1 MKFVRSLAIAIA
13 LTGITVAPAS
23 AQNPFNINGIV
34 PDPDIPVVNDPTGNV
49 QELGAL
55 NSNTTKVGV
64 VHADAPATLDFTN
77 PNGQVDLRRI
87 WIQTK
92 KDLSNNDL
100 WLYFAWERDKE
111 TGSGFIS
118 FEFQQNQLT
127 GACVYSGTGIDQIL
141 PKSAQEQALIDSCNP
156 WVGRKA
162 GDFLILWDQQGSGL
176 AITKRVFTQPG
187 GPGTPL
193 VLGTSQS
200 LGTAVPAIS
209 SDGFFGEAAINLT
222 IDVFPSGGTCV
233 NFANIIPGTVTGNSD
248 TADYKD
254 TVLAAFP
261 DISNCGSLT
270 VTKVTEPVSTPPD
283 PQSFAYT
290 IDRTDGGPVRFTPAA
305 TALNESVAHGETD
318 EHLLLVAGA
327 DYRLH
332 ETLVSGYDL
341 VRIDCVRGTTTYTQ
355 NANDLIFAVVAGET
369 TACTITNRKRQ
380 GYLRV
385 IKHVVN
391 NNGGTATASQF
402 LMSLNDGTTAAF
414 GGVEGTFGAP
424 GTGGVLF
431 TFNEGHT
438 YSVTEDMGALAGKY
452 TATSLGACAGAIE
465 TNVTKVCQITNDDI
479 AASLTVIKH
488 VVNDNGGTKGA
499 GDFTMHVTATNPS
512 SSSFAGAE
520 APGVTIS
527 LDAGS
532 YSVSEGAIAG
542 YDQTSAVGCSGT
554 IANGETK
561 TCTITNDDKAA
572 TLIVIKHVVND
583 NGGVKTAADFT
594 MHVTGTD
601 VSQAQFAGAEA
612 PGVTVTLSAGTFSV
626 TEDAVA
632 GYTQTAAVGCSGS
645 IANGETKTCTITNDD
660 AKATPAGTT
669 VMRSVLHDRLDITG
683 LRAGAPDAA
692 NARVRFTLYSNNT
705 CSAQVG
711 VTEQVTIAAG
721 VATTVNGV
729 LVQVNGTF
737 YWRAEYTG
745 DQFNQAFTTDCGSEI
760 VTVNYLPTQ

>member
-1 MKFVRSLAIAIA
+1 M
-13 LTGITVAPAS
+13 
-23 AQNPFNINGIV
+23 
-34 PDPDIPVVNDPTGNV
+34 
-49 QELGAL
+49 
-55 NSNTTKVGV
+55 
-64 VHADAPATLDFTN
+64 
-77 PNGQVDLRRI
+77 
-87 WIQTK
+87 
-92 KDLSNNDL
+92 
-100 WLYFAWERDKE
+100 
-111 TGSGFIS
+111 
-118 FEFQQNQLT
+118 
-127 GACVYSGTGIDQIL
+127 
-141 PKSAQEQALIDSCNP
+141 
-156 WVGRKA
+156 
-162 GDFLILWDQQGSGL
+162 
-176 AITKRVFTQPG
+176 
-187 GPGTPL
+187 
-193 VLGTSQS
+193 
-200 LGTAVPAIS
+200 
-209 SDGFFGEAAINLT
+209 
-222 IDVFPSGGTCV
+222 
-233 NFANIIPGTVTGNSD
+233 
-248 TADYKD
+248 
-254 TVLAAFP
+254 
-261 DISNCGSLT
+261 
-270 VTKVTEPVSTPPD
+270 
-283 PQSFAYT
+283 
-290 IDRTDGGPVRFTPAA
+290 
-305 TALNESVAHGETD
+305 
-318 EHLLLVAGA
+318 
-327 DYRLH
+327 
-332 ETLVSGYDL
+332 
-341 VRIDCVRGTTTYTQ
+341 RGTTTDTQ

-391 NNGGTATASQF
+391 DNGGTATASQF
-402 LMSLNDGTTAAF
+402 LMSLNDGGTTPAF

-424 GTGGVLF
+424 GTGGILF

-438 YSVTEDMGALAGKY
+438 YSVTEEMGTLSTKY
-452 TATSLGACAGAIE
+452 TASSLGACAGTIE

-479 AASLTVIKH
+479 AATLKVIKH

-499 GDFTMHVTATNPS
+499 GDFMMHVTATNPS

-532 YSVSEGAIAG
+532 YSVSEDAVAG

-594 MHVTGTD
+594 MHVTGTN

-626 TEDAVA
+626 TEDGVP
-632 GYTQTAAVGCSGS
+632 GYDQTDAVGCSGS
-645 IANGETKTCTITNDD
+645 IANGETKTCTITNND

-669 VMRSVLHDRLDITG
+669 VMRSVLHDRLNITG

-745 DQFNQAFTTDCGSEI
+745 DQYNQGFTTDCGSEI
-760 VTVNYLPTQ
+760 VKVDYLPVQ